1 MSGILIISQRMII
14 YGDLI
19 NTHRILDPHSNKWGF
34 FILTYLYYMNLQEH
48 IRRVLK
54 EETLKTKLIH
64 DIKNDGWFNVSP
76 YVGGD
81 DNLKKVTDIHSALS
95 FMKLFSDLKGV
106 VSEQEPLMRLYK
118 NDNGENVFVVVST
131 INGDVYIRVN
141 YELIYSP
148 LSLFLDT
155 NRDGERKHFFLKQWF
170 KDKYNITEDI
180 VYVDHFYVWDVN

>member
-1 MSGILIISQRMII
+1 
-14 YGDLI
+14 
-19 NTHRILDPHSNKWGF
+19 
-34 FILTYLYYMNLQEH
+34 MNIQES
-48 IRRVLK
+48 IRKILK
-54 EETLKTKLIH
+54 EETLKSKLI
-64 DIKNDGWFNVSP
+64 DEIKNDGWFNVSP

-180 VYVDHFYVWDVN
+180 IYVDHFSKDDYIGMLN

>member
-1 MSGILIISQRMII
+1 
-14 YGDLI
+14 
-19 NTHRILDPHSNKWGF
+19 
-34 FILTYLYYMNLQEH
+34 MNLQEH

-81 DNLKKVTDIHSALS
+81 DNLKKVTDIHSALG

-131 INGDVYIRVN
+131 IGDVYIRAN

-180 VYVDHFYVWDVN
+180 IYVDHFSKDDYIGMLN